1 MAGGTW
7 TTQNKVRP
15 GVYINVETSG
25 GALGTVGSR
34 GITSLALTL
43 PWGAAKVIT
52 PIIAGEDTFK
62 ALGYDITAPE
72 LLLVREALKRA
83 RTVLLYKLND
93 GTKSTVT
100 VGTLVAT
107 ARYGGIRGNALKV
120 VVQTNIDD
128 SSKFD
133 VKTLLDNAVVDT
145 QVVANIAALI
155 PNDWI
160 VWSGTGTLT
169 ANAGA
174 PLIGGANGTVTNADH
189 TAYLAALELYDFQT
203 VALTST
209 DNALK
214 AVYAA
219 FVRRLRESEGK
230 KVQAALENYPVA
242 DFEGVIS
249 VKNGVVLS
257 DGTILTAAQATA
269 WVAGASAAA
278 EMNESLTYA
287 AYDDAVDA
295 APRYTNS
302 QIEAALSAGEFIFT
316 PSANRAVV
324 EQDINTFLS
333 YSPKKGKQ
341 LQKNRVLRVLD
352 GIANDL
358 KRIFESFYIGK
369 VSNNVD
375 GRALFRKEAVIYLD
389 NLQSISAIQNFD
401 AQTDITV
408 LPGVESDA
416 IYVEANIQPVDSI
429 EKVYMKVQVR

>member
-1 MAGGTW
+1 MVGGTW

-15 GVYINVETSG
+15 GVYVNVETSG

-145 QVVANIAALI
+145 QVVANIAGLI

-160 VWSGTGTLT
+160 VWSGM
-169 ANAGA
+169 A
-174 PLIGGANGTVTNADH
+174 H
-189 TAYLAALELYDFQT
+189 
-203 VALTST
+203 
-209 DNALK
+209 
-214 AVYAA
+214 
-219 FVRRLRESEGK
+219 
-230 KVQAALENYPVA
+230 
-242 DFEGVIS
+242 
-249 VKNGVVLS
+249 
-257 DGTILTAAQATA
+257 
-269 WVAGASAAA
+269 
-278 EMNESLTYA
+278 
-287 AYDDAVDA
+287 
-295 APRYTNS
+295 
-302 QIEAALSAGEFIFT
+302 
-316 PSANRAVV
+316 
-324 EQDINTFLS
+324 
-333 YSPKKGKQ
+333 
-341 LQKNRVLRVLD
+341 
-352 GIANDL
+352 
-358 KRIFESFYIGK
+358 
-369 VSNNVD
+369 
-375 GRALFRKEAVIYLD
+375 
-389 NLQSISAIQNFD
+389 
-401 AQTDITV
+401 
-408 LPGVESDA
+408 
-416 IYVEANIQPVDSI
+416 
-429 EKVYMKVQVR
+429 